1 MRFMESKK
9 TELCMAQ
16 TIRRADRVVSQMYNE
31 YLAPLGL
38 RATQFS
44 VLRVLDIKGTTTA
57 SQIREVLVMDQTT
70 ISRTLKPLV
79 RDGYVTVA
87 QGATRREKSLSLSKE
102 GKKLYRQALGPW
114 QEAQKMF
121 KKKLGKGQ
129 DALLIELS
137 RRVVTMKS

>member
-1 MRFMESKK
+1 MRFMESRK
-9 TELCMAQ
+9 TEICMAQ

-129 DALLIELS
+129 DAVLIELS